1 MTKKTWLEKLHQN
14 KEPQIKRMDKSFADI
29 PKDSLMLIAN
39 PKIISDYIK
48 KIPFGK
54 QLQFKTLRNDLAL
67 QYQADFTCLVTTGI
81 FLRIIAEA
89 NYEKL
94 NQGFTIHN
102 VTPFWRA
109 IDPKSTLAKKLSFG
123 SDFLIEQIENEKS

>member
-1 MTKKTWLEKLHQN
+1 MSKKTWLEKLYQN
-14 KEPQIKRMDKSFADI
+14 KEPQIKRIDKSFVDI

-39 PKIISDYIK
+39 PKIISNYIE

-54 QLQFKTLRNDLAL
+54 QIQLKTLRNDLAIE
-67 QYQADFTCLVTTGI
+67 YQADYTCPVTTGI

-94 NQGFTIHN
+94 NQGFSTQNI
-102 VTPFWRA
+102 TPFWRA

-123 SDFLIEQIENEKS
+123 AEFLIEQIKKEKS

>member
-1 MTKKTWLEKLHQN
+1 MSKKTWLEKLYQN
-14 KEPQIKRMDKSFADI
+14 KEPQIKRIDKSFVDI

-39 PKIISDYIK
+39 PKIISDYIE

-54 QLQFKTLRNDLAL
+54 QIQLKTLRNDLAL
-67 QYQADFTCLVTTGI
+67 EYQADYTCPVTTGI

-94 NQGFTIHN
+94 NQGFSIQN
-102 VTPFWRA
+102 ITPFWRA
-109 IDPKSTLAKKLSFG
+109 IDPKSTLAKKLSF
-123 SDFLIEQIENEKS
+123 SAEFLIEQIKKEKS